1 MNCDEF
7 MTAQG
12 VIDFDGRSGRRLV
25 YSSKLP
31 YLPVYHLNR
40 FLTLARQ
47 HRVVRHT
54 QNCSP
59 LLFAHR
65 LQKLEH
71 TIGAFGV

>member
-1 MNCDEF
+1 
-7 MTAQG
+7 MTEQR
-12 VIDFDGRSGRRLV
+12 VIDFDGRSARWLV

-40 FLTLARQ
+40 FLTLGRQ
-47 HRVVRHT
+47 HRVVRHK